1 MASTARGT
9 ALLLL
14 IVSVTLIVA
23 ATTMPWSTYYVG
35 HSHWAKVEWVP
46 FSQRVRPVDFL
57 LNILLFLPFGYS
69 ASAFLGRDCSFLG
82 RDRSFLDRD
91 RSFLGRDRSPSGPSP
106 RPRDTREGAS
116 ATMDAAE
123 MDASARDASEMDASE
138 GDAAEMDA
146 SERDAAEMD
155 ASERRPYLIVGGAIL
170 LSTAVELFQVYS
182 HGRLPTT
189 TDVMSN
195 ALGAFLGARWAA
207 ARTGR

>member
-69 ASAFLGRDCSFLG
+69 ASAFFG
-82 RDRSFLDRD
+82 RD

-123 MDASARDASEMDASE
+123 RDDAEMDAAE
-138 GDAAEMDA
+138 RDAAEMDDAEMDDAEMYAAEMDA
-146 SERDAAEMD
+146 SET
-155 ASERRPYLIVGGAIL
+155 RPYL
-170 LSTAVELFQVYS
+170 T
-182 HGRLPTT
+182 HGLRLPSTSRW
-189 TDVMSN
+189 SN
-195 ALGAFLGARWAA
+195 AACVAPAHPPPPELRESARLAA
-207 ARTGR
+207 PGRPTPPGMSPHWRRTATCALASR

>member
-1 MASTARGT
+1 MASAARGT

-14 IVSVTLIVA
+14 IVSVALIVA

-69 ASAFLGRDCSFLG
+69 ASAFLGRD
-82 RDRSFLDRD
+82 

-123 MDASARDASEMDASE
+123 MDA
-138 GDAAEMDA
+138 AEMDA
-146 SERDAAEMD
+146 SA
-155 ASERRPYLIVGGAIL
+155 RRPYLIVGGAIL